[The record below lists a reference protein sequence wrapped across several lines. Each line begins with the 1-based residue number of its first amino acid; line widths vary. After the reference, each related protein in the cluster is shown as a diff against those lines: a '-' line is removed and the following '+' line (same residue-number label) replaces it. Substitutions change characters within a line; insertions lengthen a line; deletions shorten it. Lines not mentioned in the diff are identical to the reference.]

1 MDKGKF
7 KVMAA
12 IDVGSNALR
21 MMIAQVKASGEVIP
35 MEDLYQPT
43 NIGKDTFA
51 FGRIQV
57 QSIHDTCNTLKGFY
71 KLMQD
76 YKIKDYC
83 AVTTSGIREAENRE
97 YVLEQI
103 RIRSGLKVEI
113 INNAQERFLMYKAIR
128 NHMVNNRMFSE
139 KGTLIVDIGSGGVEI
154 SLYILGSLKFTEYIK
169 VGSLRLS
176 EILADLETKTLDF
189 PSVMEEFIDSRIDF
203 LVDILPK
210 LRINN
215 FIGLGGELKT
225 ISGLCISFDG
235 DCIPSFIGREEL
247 KNLYSKIHRHTT
259 MQMKEEFGL
268 KKNQAQILLPS
279 IILFNSFL
287 NMTDADGIYTPMVSL
302 RHGLMA
308 DMVDERYDAAA
319 RSEALDNI
327 ISSVW
332 YIGKKYAIDEVHSAF
347 IEKLTLLI
355 FDQMTKI
362 HMLGDRERLYLRVA
376 SILHDVGKYLNH
388 NSHDIHSYNIIRF
401 LDIMGFSDKELNL
414 VANVVR
420 YHSDDIPDLSH
431 ENYRELSPSEQIII
445 SKLAVILRIAEALDI
460 SHKQKINDVKIS
472 KNGNE
477 VYFNIVSKEDTL
489 LEEWSF
495 NSNATFFEEVM
506 GSKPVIRRRG

>member
-1 MDKGKF
+1 MDRGKF
-7 KVMAA
+7 KVLAA

-21 MMIAQVKASGEVIP
+21 MMIAQIKANGEVIP

-76 YKIKDYC
+76 YKIKDYR

-103 RIRSGLKVEI
+103 RIRSGLEVEI

-128 NHMVNNRMFSE
+128 NHMINDRMFSE

-154 SLYILGSLKFTEYIK
+154 SVYNLGSLKFTEYIK

-176 EILADLETKTLDF
+176 EILADLEKKTLDF
-189 PSVMEEFIDSRIDF
+189 PSIMEEFIDSRIDF
-203 LVDILPK
+203 LEEILPK

-225 ISGLCISFDG
+225 ISGLCSSIEG
-235 DCIPSFIGREEL
+235 KEVPSFIAKDEL
-247 KNLYSKIHRHTT
+247 KKLYSKVHRHTT
-259 MQMKEEFGL
+259 TQIKEEFGL

-287 NMTDADGIYTPMVSL
+287 NMTEAGGIYTPMVSL
-302 RHGLMA
+302 RHGLLA
-308 DMVDERYDAAA
+308 DMIDERYDVAG
-319 RSEALDNI
+319 RKEAIDNI

-332 YIGKKYAIDEVHSAF
+332 YIGKKYAIDEVHSVF
-347 IEKLTLLI
+347 IENLTLSI

-388 NSHDIHSYNIIRF
+388 NSHDIHSYNIVRF
-401 LDIMGFSDKELNL
+401 LDIMGFSDEELNV

-431 ENYRELSPSEQIII
+431 ENYRALKPSEQIIV
-445 SKLAVILRIAEALDI
+445 SKLAVILRVSEALDI
-460 SHKQKINDVKIS
+460 SHKQKIIDLKIS
-472 KNGNE
+472 KSGNE
-477 VYFNIVSKEDTL
+477 LYFDISTKEDTL

-506 GSKPVIRRRG
+506 GNKPVIRHRG

>member
-7 KVMAA
+7 KVLAA

-21 MMIAQVKASGEVIP
+21 MMIAQIKANGEVIP

-76 YKIKDYC
+76 YRIKDYR

-103 RIRSGLKVEI
+103 RIRSGLEVEI

-128 NHMVNNRMFSE
+128 NHMIDDRMFSE

-154 SLYILGSLKFTEYIK
+154 SVYNLGSLKFTEYIK

-176 EILADLETKTLDF
+176 EVLADLEKKTLDF
-189 PSVMEEFIDSRIDF
+189 PSIMEEFIDSRIDF
-203 LVDILPK
+203 LEEILPK

-225 ISGLCISFDG
+225 ISGLCSSIEG
-235 DCIPSFIGREEL
+235 EEVPSFIAKDGL
-247 KNLYSKIHRHTT
+247 KKLYSKVHRHTT
-259 MQMKEEFGL
+259 TQIKEEFRL

-287 NMTDADGIYTPMVSL
+287 NMTEASGIYTPMVSL
-302 RHGLMA
+302 RHGLLA
-308 DMVDERYDAAA
+308 DMIDERYDVAGRKGAI
-319 RSEALDNI
+319 DNI

-332 YIGKKYAIDEVHSAF
+332 YIGKKYAIDEVHSVF
-347 IEKLTLLI
+347 IENLTLSI

-401 LDIMGFSDKELNL
+401 LDIMGFSDEELNV

-431 ENYRELSPSEQIII
+431 GNYRALKPSEQIIV
-445 SKLAVILRIAEALDI
+445 SKLAVILRISEALDI
-460 SHKQKINDVKIS
+460 SHKQKIIDLKIS
-472 KNGNE
+472 KSGNE
-477 VYFNIVSKEDTL
+477 LYFDIDSREDTL

-506 GSKPVIRRRG
+506 GNKPVIRRRG

>member
-1 MDKGKF
+1 MDRGKY
-7 KVMAA
+7 KVLAA

-21 MMIAQVKASGEVIP
+21 MMIAQVKPNGEVIP

-43 NIGKDTFA
+43 NMGKDTFS

-57 QSIHDTCNTLKGFY
+57 QSIHDTCDTLKGFH
-71 KLMQD
+71 KLMKD
-76 YKIKDYC
+76 YKIKDYR

-103 RIRSGLKVEI
+103 RIRSGLEVSI

-128 NHMVNNRMFSE
+128 NHMVKERMFSE

-154 SLYILGSLKFTEYIK
+154 SVYSLGSLRFTEYVK

-176 EILADLETKTLDF
+176 EILADLEKKTLDF
-189 PSVMEEFIDSRIDF
+189 PSIMEEFIDSRIDF
-203 LVDILPK
+203 LEEILPK
-210 LRINN
+210 LKINN

-225 ISGLCISFDG
+225 IRGLCNSSEVGGIAD
-235 DCIPSFIGREEL
+235 FIGKDEL
-247 KNLYSKIHRHTT
+247 KKLYSKVHRHTT
-259 MQMKEEFGL
+259 PQIKEEFGL

-287 NMTDADGIYTPMVSL
+287 NMTYAEGIYTPMASL
-302 RHGLMA
+302 RHGILA
-308 DMVDERYDAAA
+308 DMVDERYDVAG
-319 RSEALDNI
+319 RKEALDNI

-332 YIGKKYAIDEVHSAF
+332 YIGKKYAIDEVHSKY
-347 IEKLTLLI
+347 IEKMTLSI
-355 FDQMTKI
+355 FDQMMKI
-362 HMLGDRERLYLRVA
+362 HMLGDKERLYLRVA

-388 NSHDIHSYNIIRF
+388 NSHDIHSYNIVRF
-401 LDIMGFSDKELNL
+401 LDIMGFSDKDLNI

-420 YHSDDIPDLSH
+420 YHSDDIPELSH
-431 ENYRELSPSEQIII
+431 DNYRSLSPIEQIII
-445 SKLAVILRIAEALDI
+445 SKLAVILRISEALDI
-460 SHKQKINDVKIS
+460 SHKQKITEVKVS
-472 KNGNE
+472 KCGNE
-477 VYFNIVSKEDTL
+477 LYFDIYSKEDTL

-506 GSKPVIRRRG
+506 GNKPVIRHRG